1 MGDSIGGIWG
11 SPIGGLGGWQRGEG
25 APGGGSQGVPWPWGG
40 LLWGGS
46 KCLWGSLWGGGVH
59 MFRGVPEGGALG
71 GYKGL
76 LGGDL
81 EILLLEDWG
90 VLPCRGAVRWTP
102 VGGGEGRGGSI
113 LEPPPPCVPPS
124 PPRRHA
130 AGPQHVGQLLARPG
144 GLGGAPRKRR
154 PLRGGLGSSQQR

>member
-1 MGDSIGGIWG
+1 
-11 SPIGGLGGWQRGEG
+11 
-25 APGGGSQGVPWPWGG
+25 
-40 LLWGGS
+40 
-46 KCLWGSLWGGGVH
+46 

-102 VGGGEGRGGSI
+102 VGGGRGGGGVFWSPLLHVCPPLPPGAMPLARSMSVSSLPG
-113 LEPPPPCVPPS
+113 LEDWGGPPENAVLFEVAWEVANKGERPLPPPLPRPPVTPD
-124 PPRRHA
+124 PPVT
-130 AGPQHVGQLLARPG
+130 PP
-144 GLGGAPRKRR
+144 
-154 PLRGGLGSSQQR
+154 